1 MKKSYLVPLL
11 GLLWAVSVL
20 LMYFISHK
28 PFDPAAALAIFQLAW
43 RMLVP
48 ILLLAAAGGL
58 GLRLFHPQEVHPLAR
73 LALQAGLGL
82 GLLALGVLLVGGT
95 LGLPGWLPW
104 TVLAL
109 LLLLLR
115 RSIRAWLA
123 QLGSLGE
130 LWRESGRFERWTA
143 GLCAALLIGPLL
155 VALAPPLRFDALV
168 SHLLLPQTYLQAGR
182 ISYLPEQVMSGM
194 PQNMEML
201 YTWAMALGGAQAAA
215 ALGWAIGGLTLVGL
229 LGFLRQRLDARAA
242 WVGTASLLAGYTLV
256 MLFGWAYM
264 DSLPFLLG
272 LGVLI
277 CLDGWQQQGGL
288 RWAAAAGALAGLA
301 LGSKYTAGVI
311 AVSGA
316 LVLLWGILRRR
327 AKGWQSLLVFG
338 LAALLAVAPWLVKNW
353 ITTGNPFY
361 PFFFPAG
368 QMTAVRLEV
377 YQSVP
382 PYGNWLDFFLLPL
395 RATSLGIDSAEG
407 YMFAPGALLLALGGL
422 FWLAWRE
429 LPEDRRPFLQT
440 AALVSI
446 SGLLTWA
453 VANRWSGNLIQTRYY
468 ISLFPAFAALAA
480 LGDYGLTRRSLP
492 GVRLSRLV
500 NVVILLALG
509 LNLVETGLATL
520 RINPLPVLAGL
531 KDEQTYLAD
540 NLGWYQP
547 AMQAIQK
554 LPGGSRVLLLY
565 EARGYYCLPRCEAD
579 EILDRWKVTRAEGLD
594 AAAIRQQWINEG
606 YTHVLFYKS
615 GAEFLVENKDPHHPP
630 EDLQS
635 LRNFLTTLPAPVD
648 FGGIYQLYSLVE

>member
-1 MKKSYLVPLL
+1 MKKSFLVPLL
-11 GLLWAVSVL
+11 GLAWAVGIL

-28 PFDPAAALAIFQLAW
+28 PFDPTAALAILHLAW
-43 RMLVP
+43 RLLVP
-48 ILLLAAAGGL
+48 VLLLAVAGGL
-58 GLRLFHPQEVHPLAR
+58 GLRLFHPQDVHPLAK
-73 LALQAGLGL
+73 LAVQAGLGL

-104 TVLAL
+104 AALAL
-109 LLLLLR
+109 LLVLLH
-115 RSIRAWLA
+115 RSIRMWLT
-123 QLGSLGE
+123 QLGSLAE
-130 LWRESGRFERWTA
+130 LWRESGRFARWTA
-143 GLCAALLIGPLL
+143 GLCAVLLVGPLL
-155 VALAPPLRFDALV
+155 AALAPPLKFDALV

-215 ALGWAIGGLTLVGL
+215 ALGWAVGSLTLLGL
-229 LGFLRQRLDARAA
+229 LGYLRQRLDVRAA
-242 WVGTASLLAGYTLV
+242 WVGVASLLAGYTLV

-264 DSLPFLLG
+264 DTLPFLLG

-288 RWAAAAGALAGLA
+288 RWTATAGLLAGLA

-316 LVLLWGILRRR
+316 VVLFLGVLRHGK
-327 AKGWQSLLVFG
+327 KGWLSLLVFG
-338 LAALLAVAPWLVKNW
+338 LAGLAAVAPWLVKNW

-422 FWLAWRE
+422 FWLAWRD
-429 LPEDRRPFLQT
+429 LPDDSRPLLQT
-440 AALVSI
+440 AALISI
-446 SGLLTWA
+446 SGLITWA
-453 VANRWSGNLIQTRYY
+453 AANRWSGNLIQTRYY
-468 ISLFPAFAALAA
+468 ISLFPAFATLAA
-480 LGDYGLTRRSLP
+480 LGDYGLTRHSLP

-500 NVVILLALG
+500 NAVILLALG
-509 LNLVETGLATL
+509 MNLIETGLAVI
-520 RINPLPVLAGL
+520 RINPLPVLTGL

-547 AMQAIQK
+547 AMQAVRN
-554 LPGGSRVLLLY
+554 LPEGSRVLLLY

-579 EILDRWKVTRAEGLD
+579 EILDRWKVTRSENSD
-594 AAAIRQQWINEG
+594 FSVIRQTWIKEG
-606 YTHVLFYKS
+606 YTHVLFYKT

-635 LRNFLTTLPAPVD
+635 LEKFLATLPPPVD
-648 FGGIYQLYSLVE
+648 FGGIYRLYSLVE